1 MGCAS
6 TSMGGS
12 VVEQGKPGS
21 APYTAKVH
29 PMHQVQVLADDDIN
43 AAPNTP
49 SSEKEAAEN
58 GESGYHEMKSISMG
72 TDAIESMML
81 HILEDKERE
90 AVLTEIIIPLCP
102 PENNN
107 NNNNES
113 EEHDYGLKSYDAKF
127 YDGFKPMSEEQRADE
142 QRTIIMEVIMEAQ
155 EEVKQEEYMFM
166 QTSSDEKIIDAQ
178 AEETPEQ
185 EECKEDKN
193 DAAAADESNEES
205 NEEVD
210 SAPREQTETEQATE
224 SKTEQ
229 GAALEASHN
238 AAADEDGS
246 SELLFDLSAEDVE
259 MLEAQLRELSVLSPI
274 PAVPQPAAALDGL
287 LEGHGLMAA

>member
-1 MGCAS
+1 MLLMI
-6 TSMGGS
+6 T
-12 VVEQGKPGS
+12 
-21 APYTAKVH
+21 
-29 PMHQVQVLADDDIN
+29 
-43 AAPNTP
+43 
-49 SSEKEAAEN
+49 EKEVAEN

-166 QTSSDEKIIDAQ
+166 QTSSDEKIDAQ

-185 EECKEDKN
+185 EECKEDIN
-193 DAAAADESNEES
+193 DVAAAADESNEE
-205 NEEVD
+205 VD
-210 SAPREQTETEQATE
+210 PAPGEQADTEQATE